1 MLSIGISL
9 EFGGLKEG
17 RGISWSWIV
26 DNAVTEGLDNFYPGP
41 VTGRAAAESL
51 REEGRKER
59 TRSHAGCLRTER
71 AAQFCSERCLHRHQ
85 DRWCLGFVCFQKPS
99 GPWRT

>member
-51 REEGRKER
+51 REEGREEGADTQSR
-59 TRSHAGCLRTER
+59 RLFADR
-71 AAQFCSERCLHRHQ
+71 ARCSVL
-85 DRWCLGFVCFQKPS
+85 L
-99 GPWRT
+99 